1 MTENP
6 IALLSFIA
14 GPAILANACT
24 ILQNGA
30 ATRHSLAV
38 GQWRDFHASLVAHDQ
53 RLPMLYTDPSR
64 ILSLSERRI
73 RLQLRQTE
81 LLLVAAC
88 LFATTSFLAL
98 ASTMSTLGGAAL
110 AATVT
115 AYGMFTAGGL
125 GLALMI
131 TATAIFWRESACT
144 REMLS
149 LHSKLLTPHNA
160 TTKPPAEASP

>member
-1 MTENP
+1 MIENP

-38 GQWRDFHASLVAHDQ
+38 GQWRDFHASLVADDE
-53 RLPMLYTDPSR
+53 RLPMLYTDPRR
-64 ILSLSERRI
+64 ILRLSERRI

-88 LFATTSFLAL
+88 LFAMTSFLAL
-98 ASTMSTLGGAAL
+98 VSTMSTLGGAAL
-110 AATVT
+110 AAAVT
-115 AYGMFTAGGL
+115 AFGMFTVG
-125 GLALMI
+125 GLALSLMI
-131 TATAIFWRESACT
+131 TTTAIFWRESACT
-144 REMLS
+144 REMLG
-149 LHSKLLTPHNA
+149 LHSTLLMPHNSA
-160 TTKPPAEASP
+160 TEPPAETPP